1 MIYFLGLEVRI
12 MEKVLWI
19 FDHYA
24 VSPDMAGLTIQF
36 DLGKQLVKKGHDV
49 TIFASGFDHRTRK
62 YVKIN
67 PSERMKV
74 EMYAGVRFV
83 WINTFPYMAND
94 WRRALNMVSYSCRV
108 LRSTDKLPKPV
119 AIIGCSVHPLA
130 ALAGW
135 WVAQRYRASFFF
147 EERDLWP
154 QVMIDMGKLK
164 ANSIIAKAL
173 YSLEHFLYSRAAGV
187 IVSMPY
193 GKDYVIGKGVAPE
206 KVFWLPNG
214 VDLERFDNPAPI
226 DTTSEISLCFE
237 RFRDKF
243 KVVYVGAH
251 GPANGLEV
259 LVEAAYLLSA
269 SNQEIHFFL
278 VGDGV
283 EKEKLVRMAEEKGLS
298 NISFLPAVPKSQVP
312 SVLAQA
318 DLVVHVLRK
327 VETLRYGLSSN
338 KINEYMA
345 SSKPIVT
352 AIEASNNPVVEA
364 RCGIAVEPENPEA
377 LAKAIIEIYEMP
389 EEKRKEL
396 GLNGRRYV
404 EKYHDIRILADQL
417 ETILGWKTDTRSFVS
432 DEAKEAALG

>member
-1 MIYFLGLEVRI
+1 MGR
-12 MEKVLWI
+12 KLWI
-19 FDHYA
+19 LNHYA
-24 VSPDMAGLTIQF
+24 VSPDLPGGTRHF
-36 DLGKQLVKKGHDV
+36 DLSRELVKRGHDV
-49 TIFASGFDHRTRK
+49 TIFASGFDHKIRK
-62 YVKIN
+62 YT
-67 PSERMKV
+67 KV
-74 EMYAGVRFV
+74 DRNKLFRTEVYDGVRFV
-83 WINTFPYMAND
+83 WINTFPYHKND
-94 WRRALNMVSYSCRV
+94 WRRVVNMLTYSWRV
-108 LRSTDKLPKPV
+108 LSCTKGLEKPD
-119 AIIGCSVHPLA
+119 AIIGSCVHPFA
-130 ALAGW
+130 ALSGW
-135 WVAQRYRASFFF
+135 WLSRKYKAKFFF

-164 ANSIIAKAL
+164 PNSLIAKVL
-173 YSLEHFLYSRAAGV
+173 YSLEHFLYSRAQGV

-214 VDLERFDNPAPI
+214 VDLERFDNPEPI

-243 KVVYVGAH
+243 KVIYVGAH

-259 LVEAAYLLSA
+259 LVETAYLLSA

-318 DLVVHVLRK
+318 DLVVHVFRK

-345 SSKPIVT
+345 SSKPIIT
-352 AIEASNNPVVEA
+352 AIEASNNPIVEA
-364 RCGIAVEPENPEA
+364 ECGIAVEPENPEA

-389 EEKRKEL
+389 EEKRREL

-404 EKYHDIRILADQL
+404 EKYHDIRMLADQL
-417 ETILGWKTDTRSFVS
+417 ETILGWKSDTRSFVS
-432 DEAKEAALG
+432 GGEVKKSLLG

>member
-1 MIYFLGLEVRI
+1 MG
-12 MEKVLWI
+12 KKLWI
-19 FDHYA
+19 LNHYA
-24 VSPDMAGLTIQF
+24 VSPDLPGGTRHF
-36 DLGKQLVKKGHDV
+36 DLSRELVKRGHEV
-49 TIFASGFDHRTRK
+49 TIFASGFDHKIRK
-62 YVKIN
+62 YT
-67 PSERMKV
+67 KV
-74 EMYAGVRFV
+74 DRNKLFRTEVYDGVRFV
-83 WINTFPYMAND
+83 WINTFPYHKND
-94 WRRALNMVSYSCRV
+94 WRRVVNMLTYSWRV
-108 LRSTDKLPKPV
+108 LSCTKGLEKPD
-119 AIIGCSVHPLA
+119 AIIGSCVHPFA
-130 ALAGW
+130 ALSGW
-135 WVAQRYRASFFF
+135 WLSRKYKAKFFF

-164 ANSIIAKAL
+164 PNSLIAKVL
-173 YSLEHFLYSRAAGV
+173 YSLEHFLYSRAQGV

-214 VDLERFDNPAPI
+214 VDLERFDNPEPI

-243 KVVYVGAH
+243 KVIYVGAH

-259 LVEAAYLLSA
+259 LVETAYLLSA

-318 DLVVHVLRK
+318 DLVVHVFRK

-345 SSKPIVT
+345 SSKPIIT
-352 AIEASNNPVVEA
+352 AIEASNNPIVEA
-364 RCGIAVEPENPEA
+364 ECGIAVEPENPEA

-389 EEKRKEL
+389 EEKRREL

-404 EKYHDIRILADQL
+404 EKYHDIRMLADQL
-417 ETILGWKTDTRSFVS
+417 ETILGWKSDTRSFVS
-432 DEAKEAALG
+432 GGEVKKSLLG